1 MDKISVVCPCYN
13 EEECLPLF
21 YEETVKA
28 LRAFSVP
35 VDYEFIF
42 VDDGS
47 KDNTLPILRDLA
59 KQDAHVRYIS
69 FSRNFGK
76 EAAIYAGLKA
86 AEGDCVTLM
95 DADLQDPPSFLTPMY
110 DGITKEGYDCVGCRR
125 TTRKSEP
132 KLRSAFAHLFYKLIN
147 KVTTTE
153 IVDGARDFR
162 MMTRQMVNA
171 VLSLPEKDRFSKE
184 LFSWVGF
191 RTKWL
196 EYENIERAK
205 GASKWSFRKLTRYAV
220 GGIESATDAPLK
232 INLLFAALFFL
243 AGFVFAVIDIVF
255 AATGTDVSATLILL
269 PVLFVCLSFLFLGI
283 YVVSDYVKK
292 IFTNVKSRPLF
303 IVKETD
309 KDQTDGKN

>member
-47 KDNTLPILRDLA
+47 KDNTLPILRELA

-95 DADLQDPPSFLTPMY
+95 DADLQDPPSFLAPMY

-205 GASKWSFRKLTRYAV
+205 GTSKWSFRKLTRYAV

-269 PVLFVCLSFLFLGI
+269 TVLFVCLSFLFLGI